1 VTSSLPNAADF
12 FPTLY
17 RAWFREAPARWPE
30 EHIPA
35 RRLET
40 SAALLW
46 PPVITALLALAAG
59 LFASVPVSPLEW
71 AQLIARREYG
81 L

>member
-35 RRLET
+35 RR
-40 SAALLW
+40 
-46 PPVITALLALAAG
+46 
-59 LFASVPVSPLEW
+59 
-71 AQLIARREYG
+71 EYG